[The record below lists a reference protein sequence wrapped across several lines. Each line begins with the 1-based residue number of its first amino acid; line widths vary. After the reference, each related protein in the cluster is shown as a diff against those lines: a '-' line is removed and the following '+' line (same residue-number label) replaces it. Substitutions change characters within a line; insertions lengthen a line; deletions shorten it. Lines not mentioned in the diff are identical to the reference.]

1 MRKKHPNLPYELS
14 QDGLIYKSRTP
25 GIKKT
30 TKSKY
35 GYHFISYAGTTFLI
49 HSLIWETFVGDI
61 PKGLQI
67 NHIDGNKSNN
77 RLSNLELVTPAENI
91 HHAYKIGLKTGN
103 SAETNSMAKLSNDQY
118 LSMIHEIVNGATNDE
133 IAEKYGLHSRYVSL
147 VRHKKRL
154 KVLWE
159 KYEKDNGCI
168 KVKNSP
174 GLNSKIPIELRVEV
188 IKRLPNFTNKKL
200 AQELGI
206 DPSTIS
212 NVRYKK
218 SWLDAWE
225 IVDSEGAT
233 TSESVGSS
241 DSKRGAS

>member
-14 QDGLIYKSRTP
+14 QEGLIFKVNKS

-30 TKSKY
+30 AKSKY
-35 GYHFISYAGTTFLI
+35 GYHFINYGGKTFFI
-49 HSLIWETFVGDI
+49 HRLVWETFVGII

-77 RLSNLELVTPAENI
+77 SLSNLELVTPAENI
-91 HHAYKIGLKTGN
+91 HHAYRMGLKKGH
-103 SAETNSMAKLSNDQY
+103 SAESNSMAKLTNDQY

-133 IAEKYGLHSRYVSL
+133 IALKYGLHSRYVSL

-159 KYEKDNGCI
+159 KYEKDNGYI
-168 KVKNSP
+168 KVENSP
-174 GLNSKIPIELRVEV
+174 GHNSKIPIELRVET
-188 IKRLPNFTNKKL
+188 IKKLEKSTNKSL

-206 DPSTIS
+206 DPSVIS
-212 NVRYKK
+212 NVRYRK

-225 IVDSEGAT
+225 IVDSEGAK
-233 TSESVGSS
+233 TS
-241 DSKRGAS
+241 

>member
-14 QDGLIYKSRTP
+14 QEGLIFKVNKS

-35 GYHFISYAGTTFLI
+35 GYHFISYSGKTFFI
-49 HSLIWETFVGDI
+49 HRLVWETFVGII

-77 RLSNLELVTPAENI
+77 SLSNLELVTPAENI
-91 HHAYKIGLKTGN
+91 HHAYRMGLKKGY
-103 SAETNSMAKLSNDQY
+103 SAESNSMAKLTNDQY
-118 LSMIHEIVNGATNDE
+118 LSMIHEIANGATNDE
-133 IAEKYGLHSRYVSL
+133 IALKYGLHSRYVSL

-159 KYEKDNGCI
+159 KYEKDNGYI
-168 KVKNSP
+168 KVENSP
-174 GLNSKIPIELRVEV
+174 GHKSKIPIELRVEI
-188 IKRLPNFTNKKL
+188 IKKLEKSTNISL

-206 DPSTIS
+206 DPSVIS
-212 NVRYKK
+212 NVRYRK

-225 IVDSEGAT
+225 IVDSEGAK
-233 TSESVGSS
+233 TS
-241 DSKRGAS
+241 